1 MQIWTQTLLR
11 SIALFILVLVIL
23 RIMGKRN
30 IARISLYRYV
40 SYQVIGIISA
50 LISVNII
57 TNPVIG
63 FVALGVWFFLPL
75 LLDYLSLKSKQFH
88 DLINGKETVL
98 IKHGKV
104 MEENL
109 LKSGFTGEELLREL
123 RIRNIFNMA
132 DVEFAVMETTGEIN
146 VFPKSDK
153 KPVTAHDLGI
163 KTAPQ
168 AEPQTVILDG
178 NILNESLAS
187 LGLNKEWMGIQLE
200 NAGVSVDN
208 VFLGQVDSSG
218 DLYLDLFD
226 DAVTLPQPKVKE
238 LLYANLEKSQA
249 NLTTFALE
257 TQDEIAKA
265 MYTKNAEKLKQLMKQ
280 LTPYLLR

>member
-1 MQIWTQTLLR
+1 MQIWTPILFK
-11 SIALFILVLVIL
+11 SAALFILTLVLV
-23 RIMGKRN
+23 RMMGKRN
-30 IARISLYRYV
+30 ITHIPLYRFV
-40 SYQVIGIISA
+40 SYQVLAVIAA
-50 LISVNII
+50 LISVNLI

-63 FVALGVWFFLPL
+63 FLALGVWFFLPML
-75 LLDYLSLKSKQFH
+75 MDYLSLKSKLLH

-98 IKHGKV
+98 IKHGKI

-109 LKSGFTGEELLREL
+109 LKTGFTGEALLREL
-123 RIRNIFNMA
+123 RTKNIFSMA

-163 KTAPQ
+163 RTAPQ

-178 NILNESLAS
+178 SILNEPLAS

-200 NAGVSVDN
+200 NAGVSIDN
-208 VFLGQVDSSG
+208 VFIGQVDSSG

-226 DAVTLPQPKVKE
+226 DSVELPQPKVKE

-249 NLTTFALE
+249 DLMTYALE

-265 MYTKNAEKLKQLMKQ
+265 MYKKNAEKLKQLMKQ